1 MHFFCSQEE
10 KYTLGVTP
18 ATELPLQAFTE
29 GWKSQHLPLSAIRV
43 KTREEGLGTAPA
55 GPPAGRETLR
65 PDAKGKMYFPRE
77 CLLMCLLVLG
87 FHP

>member
-10 KYTLGVTP
+10 KYTLRVTP
-18 ATELPLQAFTE
+18 ATESQLQACTE
-29 GWKSQHLPLSAIRV
+29 DWKSQHLPLSAIRV
-43 KTREEGLGTAPA
+43 KTGEEELGTAPA

-65 PDAKGKMYFPRE
+65 PDANGKMYFPRG
-77 CLLMCLLVLG
+77 CLFMCLLVLG